1 MIVGA
6 GVAALTTASSL
17 MVADISTPQSR
28 ASTYSPI
35 MSAFA
40 LGMTLGPGLGGLLH
54 DTYGVRDTFFIVGG
68 MYGIAAT
75 WNHYSVKETM
85 TSSNS
90 SSSSSKIET
99 DGWPRNELLPW
110 HRDDW
115 DGGFIAPGII
125 VINDKTTLEKTS
137 HVMEEQT
144 EESNNNLSNAIT
156 LAVKDTT
163 EQWKVLLANIH
174 VRPVIIM
181 NGFYM
186 LTLSGTQFTLL
197 PLILTGGGEV
207 VTTTAVGFALSSSE
221 VGQLYMW
228 MSAVQVLGNQAAG
241 RFADTAG
248 KGSAIILGGALTSF
262 GMAGVPIVCTY
273 FSTSGDA
280 INIDW
285 AILAAS
291 LGIWSLGGTLLS
303 TSHVAAV
310 SDLVGSNHRSQALAL
325 LRTAGDVGY
334 LCGAIGAG
342 LLADGFGDVG
352 LAMQTGGAVLIG
364 STVWFAVRSTLR

>member
-1 MIVGA
+1 
-6 GVAALTTASSL
+6 
-17 MVADISTPQSR
+17 
-28 ASTYSPI
+28 
-35 MSAFA
+35 
-40 LGMTLGPGLGGLLH
+40 MTLGPGLGGLLH

-181 NGFYM
+181 NGFYL

-273 FSTSGDA
+273 FSASGDA

-285 AILAAS
+285 VILAAS

-352 LAMQTGGAVLIG
+352 LAMQSGGAVLIG

>member
-1 MIVGA
+1 
-6 GVAALTTASSL
+6 
-17 MVADISTPQSR
+17 
-28 ASTYSPI
+28 
-35 MSAFA
+35 
-40 LGMTLGPGLGGLLH
+40 
-54 DTYGVRDTFFIVGG
+54 
-68 MYGIAAT
+68 
-75 WNHYSVKETM
+75 
-85 TSSNS
+85 
-90 SSSSSKIET
+90 
-99 DGWPRNELLPW
+99 
-110 HRDDW
+110 
-115 DGGFIAPGII
+115 
-125 VINDKTTLEKTS
+125 
-137 HVMEEQT
+137 
-144 EESNNNLSNAIT
+144 
-156 LAVKDTT
+156 
-163 EQWKVLLANIH
+163 
-174 VRPVIIM
+174 M

-197 PLILTGGGEV
+197 PLILTGGGES

-273 FSTSGDA
+273 FSASGDA

-325 LRTAGDVGY
+325 LRTAGD
-334 LCGAIGAG
+334 AG

-352 LAMQTGGAVLIG
+352 VAMQTGGAVLIG